1 MPLVSIIGCESSIK
15 DLVELLAKDNSI
27 DRLAIVTGKSELIL
41 KDLEELKIDHE
52 VLSSDSLPAGLNKDD
67 GFNVLVALQS
77 NTLRNDPLKLK
88 KETYEKIKFYGSVS
102 DSILLFYDSGNGAFN
117 NIFVDFT
124 NPSFS
129 LKTLSMG
136 NGNLNDVDAN
146 SKTFRLYDHFY
157 GKLKKE
163 LL

>member
-41 KDLEELKIDHE
+41 KDLEELNIDHE

-129 LKTLSMG
+129 LKTLSIG
-136 NGNLNDVDAN
+136 NSNLNDVDAN
-146 SKTFRLYDHFY
+146 SKTFKLYDHFY
-157 GKLKKE
+157 GKLKKD